1 MAQEIERKFLLEAI
15 PGDIRRRSERIRIQ
29 QGYLALGEDGREV
42 RLRKA
47 GHQYWLTVKTE
58 GTLTRK
64 EYETELTAQQFQQLW
79 EATENRRLTKDRFR
93 NYRPDYLLEIDE
105 YHQPLQ
111 GLLVAEVEFRS
122 EAAAHRFEPP
132 PWMGRE
138 ITHLNF
144 LKNKNLLK
152 FKTLE
157 ELKARL

>member
-1 MAQEIERKFLLEAI
+1 MSQEIERKFLLEAI

-47 GHQYWLTVKTE
+47 GHQYWLTVKAE
-58 GTLTRK
+58 GALTRE
-64 EYETELTAQQFQQLW
+64 EYETELTAQQFQKLW
-79 EATENRRLTKDRFR
+79 EATENRRLSKDRFR
-93 NYRPDYLLEIDE
+93 CRQADYWLDIDE

-122 EAAAHRFEPP
+122 EAAAHRFEPL

-144 LKNKNLLK
+144 LKNKNLLN